1 MQGFDKIVHVN
12 GNIYDI
18 GRASDKDLRFFLKK
32 LYDKQDSLLDKQN
45 EELEKI
51 LM

>member
-1 MQGFDKIVHVN
+1 MQGLDKVVHVN
-12 GNIYDI
+12 GNIHDI

-32 LYDKQDSLLDKQN
+32 LYEKQDLLLDKQN
-45 EELEKI
+45 EEIRKI

>member
-1 MQGFDKIVHVN
+1 MQGFDRMVHVN
-12 GNIYDI
+12 GNIHDI

-45 EELEKI
+45 EELKDI

>member
-1 MQGFDKIVHVN
+1 MQSLDKVVHVN
-12 GNIYDI
+12 GNMYDI

-32 LYDKQDSLLDKQN
+32 LYEKQDVLLDKQN
-45 EELEKI
+45 EEIRKI

>member
-1 MQGFDKIVHVN
+1 MQGIDKIVHVN

-45 EELEKI
+45 EE
-51 LM
+51 

>member
-1 MQGFDKIVHVN
+1 MQGYEKIVHVN

-32 LYDKQDSLLDKQN
+32 LYDKQDILLDKQN
-45 EELEKI
+45 EELKEI

>member
-18 GRASDKDLRFFLKK
+18 GRSSDKDLRFFLKK
-32 LYDKQDSLLDKQN
+32 LYEKQDLILDKQN
-45 EELEKI
+45 EELKKI

>member
-1 MQGFDKIVHVN
+1 MQGFDRIVHVN

-32 LYDKQDSLLDKQN
+32 LYEKQDILLDKQN
-45 EELEKI
+45 EELKKI

>member
-1 MQGFDKIVHVN
+1 MQGFDRIVHVN

-32 LYDKQDSLLDKQN
+32 LYEKQDIILDKQN
-45 EELEKI
+45 EELKKI